1 MLEDIE
7 YNRVLGRF
15 AIVNKEFLS
24 KCAELYSNH
33 YGTWGTK
40 GVRPNKNIRLSADKI
55 CEWLENDDVTIY
67 YAMKK
72 DMLIGYAIAFSR
84 KENNYGIVTWVTQL
98 VVHKDYRHHGIAK
111 NILFSIWG
119 LSNHYAWGIVSAN
132 PYAVRA
138 LEKATRRRA
147 KPVRIRKNAVKLK
160 NIGRQNVPFITD
172 NTIFQITDDTS
183 IVNTEFFVDHGD
195 TEEMLQNVTQND
207 VPWCLGDIDDGWEW
221 FAFTFKDQEQISLSN
236 EEIENMVATSDSV
249 VRQAYTRM
257 DLEETRQK
265 WMKHTSAE
273 VDFIIEKTD
282 LLPTDFVYDL
292 GCGTGRHSIEL
303 AQRGIEV
310 IGIDYISKNVK
321 EAKRKIEL
329 KGLENIS
336 IFEKDCRFYRNDKLA
351 SVVLCLYDVVGSF
364 AVEEENYKI
373 IETAYK
379 LLKTGGYAIF
389 SVMNYESTLANA
401 VNTFSF
407 EKEADKLL
415 NLPASNTME
424 ETGNVFDANYYM
436 IDTETHLVYRK
447 EQFTKG
453 FELPV
458 ELIVRDRRFTMEE
471 IVAMCKKAGF
481 SVAWTQ
487 YANAADWREKYKST
501 DLHAKEILLICQKG

>member
-1 MLEDIE
+1 ML
-7 YNRVLGRF
+7 
-15 AIVNKEFLS
+15 
-24 KCAELYSNH
+24 
-33 YGTWGTK
+33 
-40 GVRPNKNIRLSADKI
+40 
-55 CEWLENDDVTIY
+55 
-67 YAMKK
+67 
-72 DMLIGYAIAFSR
+72 
-84 KENNYGIVTWVTQL
+84 
-98 VVHKDYRHHGIAK
+98 
-111 NILFSIWG
+111 
-119 LSNHYAWGIVSAN
+119 
-132 PYAVRA
+132 
-138 LEKATRRRA
+138 
-147 KPVRIRKNAVKLK
+147 
-160 NIGRQNVPFITD
+160 
-172 NTIFQITDDTS
+172 
-183 IVNTEFFVDHGD
+183 
-195 TEEMLQNVTQND
+195 
-207 VPWCLGDIDDGWEW
+207 
-221 FAFTFKDQEQISLSN
+221 
-236 EEIENMVATSDSV
+236 VATSDSV

-336 IFEKDCRFYRNDKLA
+336 VFEEDCRSYRNDKLA

-364 AVEEENYKI
+364 AVEDENYKI
-373 IETAYK
+373 IETAYE
-379 LLKTGGYAIF
+379 LLQTGGYAIF

-424 ETGNVFDANYYM
+424 ETGNVFDPNYYM

-471 IVAMCKKAGF
+471 IVTMCKKAGF
-481 SVAWTQ
+481 SVAWAQ
-487 YANAADWREKYKST
+487 YANAADWGKKYKST